1 MTETYILWILDKH
14 LKFRAK
20 DILWNKVMKLAGH
33 LVHQVG
39 WWHWSRAISMDWI
52 SRQTLFRCKHCWTI
66 SLPRV
71 DLLPDH
77 DDDMTWKSFPHYCHL
92 CGESTVDQWIPLTK
106 GQWYGAFVC
115 SLLNAKQDVKQT
127 LSCCQWIDKPWCS
140 CDITVMTAT
149 QHCIPWNICK
159 FLFFFFIVV
168 ILTIT

>member
-1 MTETYILWILDKH
+1 MLWLKLIHVIKKESQLFACVCMTETYILWILDKH

-77 DDDMTWKSFPHYCHL
+77 DDDMTWKSFPHYWPSVWGIHCWP
-92 CGESTVDQWIPLTK
+92 VDSPHK
-106 GQWYGAFVC
+106 GPVIWSFCVFFVEC
-115 SLLNAKQDVKQT
+115 QT
-127 LSCCQWIDKPWCS
+127 RC
-140 CDITVMTAT
+140 
-149 QHCIPWNICK
+149 
-159 FLFFFFIVV
+159 
-168 ILTIT
+168 